1 MRYLIFILVAVTLG
15 CINQDHAFLQTSE
28 VQLSDPIAKLDSMIF
43 LKLAKLNIRHSI
55 EDSEIH
61 YSMEGA
67 PYQLMNNSISI
78 KTTTE
83 VEYFAKKKGFQ
94 NSDTLNLVAIKSNNK
109 LLNASISIHP
119 SPSSKYPG
127 FGAESLLD
135 LKKGSINFSSNNN
148 WMGFQDDKIKIILDL
163 EKEVSLQNIKL
174 SVLDDSNSWIYL
186 PNKITVMI
194 NNETVGQKIIPL
206 KRQKTKSSNKYID
219 IPLPNQKHSELNI
232 IIELMSKIPKGFPGA
247 GNKPWLFIDEIIFN

>member
-1 MRYLIFILVAVTLG
+1 MRYLIFLFVAVTLG
-15 CINQDHAFLQTSE
+15 CINQDHTFLQTSE
-28 VQLSDPIAKLDSMIF
+28 VQLSDPIATLDSTIF
-43 LKLAKLNIRHSI
+43 INFSRLNISHSI
-55 EDSEIH
+55 DDCEIY
-61 YSMEGA
+61 YSINRESFN
-67 PYQLMNNSISI
+67 LLTESI
-78 KTTTE
+78 KLQNSTKI
-83 VEYFAKKKGFQ
+83 EYHARKKGYK

-135 LKKGSINFSSNNN
+135 LKKGSVNFLSNNN
-148 WMGFQDDKIKIILDL
+148 WMGFQDDKIKITLDL

-174 SVLDDSNSWIYL
+174 SLLDDSNSWIYL
-186 PNKITVMI
+186 PDKITVMV
-194 NNETVGQKIIPL
+194 NNEIVGQKTIPL

-247 GNKPWLFIDEIIFN
+247 GNKPWLFIDEIILN